1 MTARLVG
8 YSRLPQ
14 KILHR
19 EKFST
24 RKKIWTGEK
33 NSPLEEIILN
43 SLQNFSTG
51 SKKSRLEEIILDR
64 VKKPGLEKMILDWI
78 KEFWTR
84 QKNYRPLLSV
94 MAFHS
99 K

>member
-64 VKKPGLEKMILDWI
+64 VKKTWTRENDSRLDKRILDSAE
-78 KEFWTR
+78 K
-84 QKNYRPLLSV
+84 LSTTFV
-94 MAFHS
+94 RYGFP
-99 K
+99 